1 MKVLSTSVLM
11 EKGSDYEGG
20 IDSGKVQLGLEL
32 RDPRDPMVANNRNG
46 PVSENN
52 LAHEDMVNGT
62 VEDRLITMMSVQT
75 KLAKFLG
82 DKHRRCLHID
92 VRTNSWLCLAECI
105 Q

>member
-1 MKVLSTSVLM
+1 M
-11 EKGSDYEGG
+11 EKGSNQEGG
-20 IDSGKVQLGLEL
+20 GDSGKVQLGLEL
-32 RDPRDPMVANNRNG
+32 KDLMVTNNRKG
-46 PVSENN
+46 PLSENN

-82 DKHRRCLHID
+82 DKHHCRLHVD
-92 VRTNSWLCLAECI
+92 VQTNSWLCLEECI

>member
-1 MKVLSTSVLM
+1 M
-11 EKGSDYEGG
+11 
-20 IDSGKVQLGLEL
+20 VQLGLEL
-32 RDPRDPMVANNRNG
+32 KDLMVANNRKG
-46 PVSENN
+46 PLSENN

-62 VEDRLITMMSVQT
+62 VEDRFITMMSVQT